1 MENQTQTDLNKQKSI
16 NVSQKTVPSRKRGRP
31 RLQPVNEEPEE
42 FEHIPTEDP
51 ENDTESDSVA
61 EIPHSTKKRSEAKRS
76 EAADEQFPE
85 DEPAPE
91 EIAVGNI
98 LDFLDQL
105 DGGYEHA
112 VTVHVYRFPTNK
124 PESMLGREDRIK
136 VGTMPLNPVNWEEE
150 VHAALPKGGYA
161 YIEFR
166 WNQDI
171 WIGVDRVKKAGT
183 PAKGVYRR
191 FDPLP
196 FVLDPSAPQHVAS
209 HTAAP
214 AQNSMDYFEMQRQA
228 LVQAQQQSQMQFEFF
243 LKMQSLTRNDTLIPI
258 QPPSGNPRVEALEG
272 KLLDIAFETLQAGP
286 APTVERAARAGSIYD
301 TLGNIG
307 MALINRIPEPIL
319 GQIVLSAI
327 SPTPGFAPPP
337 PTPPAAPAH
346 DATSPAIETDAQDA
360 KIVRYPLASTASF
373 DQKYQRVLAILYEDW
388 TGNRPVAET
397 AEAITELFD
406 QHPEVKATL
415 QTMLADPVDALKA
428 KLLTAYQPA
437 GQEVIKKSLHA
448 DAWLEDLK
456 KSLSQ

>member
-42 FEHIPTEDP
+42 FEDIPTEHP

-76 EAADEQFPE
+76 EVADEQFPE

-112 VTVHVYRFPTNK
+112 VTVHIYRFPTNK

-166 WNQDI
+166 WNQDV
-171 WIGVDRVKKAGT
+171 WIGDVRVKKAGT

-196 FVLDPSAPQHVAS
+196 FVLDPSAPQHGAS

-214 AQNSMDYFEMQRQA
+214 PTDFTQMRREAMREVREDLRDQLSLFKEM
-228 LVQAQQQSQMQFEFF
+228 LQFNGGNGNAVTAPAAAP
-243 LKMQSLTRNDTLIPI
+243 Q
-258 QPPSGNPRVEALEG
+258 GNPRIEALES
-272 KLLDIAFETLQAGP
+272 KLLDIAFDSLQAGP

-397 AEAITELFD
+397 AEAITELFE

-437 GQEVIKKSLHA
+437 GQEVIKKSPHA
-448 DAWLEDLK
+448 DAWLEELK